1 MEHLDSVSETA
12 GTMYLIVAELV
23 PWFTKLKSVADDQI
37 AISNSTSGR
46 EVVDQLKI

>member
-23 PWFTKLKSVADDQI
+23 PWFTKVLQTIRSQSPTPPPDVRSSI
-37 AISNSTSGR
+37 NWR
-46 EVVDQLKI
+46 F